1 MEESR
6 HRVCVIG
13 GAGYVGSSL
22 VKKLVDEGY
31 TVHATLRSLS
41 EESKVGLL
49 KSFAGADERLKL
61 FEADLLNKSEQIE
74 QAIHGC
80 EFVFLVAT
88 PTPQA
93 GRLNVDEIVEGV
105 KNVAYACSRCG
116 SVRRLIYTASTGAAS
131 PLKEDGSGFKG
142 VMDETCWTP
151 LPLPFHHSNDS
162 LMKLKD
168 YMESKTLAE
177 KEMLKIGNDEE
188 GLEVVSLAL
197 GAVGGDTCLW
207 YCPYSV
213 SVLFSHLI
221 HDENGHKSLKFVED
235 LLGKIP
241 IVHIEDVCD
250 AHIFAMKAPNGS
262 MSGRFLCANSFV
274 SAAEIANYLRHNY
287 NEFLVNLQDQDCI
300 MNGPERQVVL
310 NYEKLLHKG
319 FTYKKSLKDVVDD
332 SISCGRRFGH
342 L

>member
-22 VKKLVDEGY
+22 VKKLIDEGH

-61 FEADLLNKSEQIE
+61 FEADLFNKSEQIE

-93 GRLNVDEIVEGV
+93 RRLNVDAIVEGV

-116 SVRRLIYTASTGAAS
+116 SVRKLIYTASTGAAS
-131 PLKEDGSGFKG
+131 PLKEDGNGFKG

-151 LPLPFHHSNDS
+151 LPLPFHHCDHS
-162 LMKLKD
+162 LGD
-168 YMESKTLAE
+168 YIESKTLAE
-177 KEMLKIGNDEE
+177 KEMLKIGNDE

-197 GAVGGDTCLW
+197 GVVGGNTCLW
-207 YCPYSV
+207 YCPYTLSIF
-213 SVLFSHLI
+213 FSQLTG
-221 HDENGHKSLKFVED
+221 DKSGQSSLKFVED
-235 LLGKIP
+235 LLGKIAV
-241 IVHIEDVCD
+241 VHIEDVCD

-262 MSGRFLCANSFV
+262 MSGRFLCTNSFV
-274 SAAEIANYLRHNY
+274 SAAEIANYLRQNY
-287 NEFLVNLQDQDCI
+287 PEFNLNLRDQDCSRCM
-300 MNGPERQVVL
+300 MNGPEGQVVL

-319 FTYKKSLKDVVDD
+319 FTYKKSWKDVIDD
-332 SISCGRRFGH
+332 SVSCGRRFRH